1 MNAIFTRTSI
11 RQFEEREVEQE
22 KIEKL
27 LQAAFASPTAK
38 NQQAWEFYVVT
49 NKEILQKLSQVTPFA
64 TPAANAPA
72 AIVVCSSV
80 FSVFAEFS
88 AFCAVFDFASAVSP
102 SDTNIM
108 KPPVDVPKILGP
120 TRDFTGSL
128 NSFFENVSH
137 LSPEVYTPIEF
148 FDV

>member
-64 TPAANAPA
+64 TPAAIACPPNMPDD
-72 AIVVCSSV
+72 STTRT
-80 FSVFAEFS
+80 S
-88 AFCAVFDFASAVSP
+88 A
-102 SDTNIM
+102 
-108 KPPVDVPKILGP
+108 
-120 TRDFTGSL
+120 
-128 NSFFENVSH
+128 
-137 LSPEVYTPIEF
+137 PIEAA
-148 FDV
+148 